1 MKSFNRRSIY
11 RFNRDDSYYRAW
23 TRTDMYTCLGYYML
37 HASSSTVHRIKYI
50 REHKCTYYRRYTEIY
65 ICRGVGV
72 PQCPHYSHLH
82 ANWVRIYTHIL
93 LFCVI
98 SLDQHTSKELLY
110 QIKDITGRPPLLLMI
125 SLWQIY
131 PLLCDRLI
139 KGFL

>member
-1 MKSFNRRSIY
+1 MTRIIEHGRVLICIRASAIICCMHLAAPFIELNILGSI
-11 RFNRDDSYYRAW
+11 NA
-23 TRTDMYTCLGYYML
+23 RTIED
-37 HASSSTVHRIKYI
+37 ID
-50 REHKCTYYRRYTEIY
+50 IY
-65 ICRGVGV
+65 LPGSGGPPV
-72 PQCPHYSHLH
+72 PRPHYSHLH

-110 QIKDITGRPPLLLMI
+110 QIKDITGRLPLLLMI